1 MKKAQYRQKNTRGLQ
16 IRRRQSRFQSP
27 GRRNKPFWCGRYNF
41 IFVKPIHVATSHP
54 EDYSYITSYLLLV
67 GVT

>member
-1 MKKAQYRQKNTRGLQ
+1 MKKAQYRQKKTHVDFRLEEDRADFRLLGEETSHFGVAVTILFSWNQ
-16 IRRRQSRFQSP
+16 
-27 GRRNKPFWCGRYNF
+27 
-41 IFVKPIHVATSHP
+41 HVATSHP